1 MGRSQRTFVPLAK
14 STLEKDEDETKR
26 AKPGKRRIFLHV
38 LVWLVLLPVLLLL
51 LIAVLLYLPPV
62 QSLVRE
68 RAVGFLSEKT
78 GADVQLQSLHLRM
91 PLGLELSGLF
101 VNDQSGDTLLYA
113 GTVRTK
119 VGLRALLSKRIVLDP
134 VDLRDVRANLEQDAD
149 SVFNFDFILNAFASS
164 DTTVEE
170 VPADSTGGFDF
181 SIGRVHL
188 ERIHFSMNMEAQ
200 EMALDLELG
209 DLDLEFDRF
218 VLEPMT
224 FHVGDLLIE
233 DTRIAMRSKQSP
245 PEPPAYPAL
254 ENPLDGFDIKFQGIE
269 LNNVRFSMLTTNT
282 GDSLWLGVD
291 KAELKAREMD
301 LSQQMLAL
309 KTLELHGFHFGT
321 LTLSEPTAIDTPLA
335 QPPLWLDQADGF
347 RFWVQ
352 DWNLVVDELQL
363 ANTIIGMHSQAI
375 APPALLFDPE
385 HLVFTDLRLDAKDLV
400 ANNEHIALRLNDL
413 TATAGPHAT
422 TFTLKVDLDGTPA
435 TISVENGRLTAM
447 GNTIAY
453 SAKASPGDLS
463 RAYRAPGD
471 VPIAAELKT
480 ELQMARLLPLLE
492 QVGVDLP
499 ASAAVEERWLTH
511 VSLEGSAR
519 RIEDLA
525 LSLKGDQGS
534 IVTAQ
539 ARASDVEDLLAG
551 VFHLDVQDLEMGEG
565 MRDVV
570 RAFAPPNITLP
581 RSLNGR
587 ATVNGNGGNI
597 RSSLALNSDLG
608 RISGSAAISGWNGSM
623 PNGLDLSLA
632 LSEIQMGRIVG
643 DTSLATMS
651 FLLNAEAEGMQGKAR
666 RGQLTLKPSKLRYGG
681 NDLSSLRLNADLQG
695 DSIHAELVAAAEG
708 ADLVL
713 RARGKWP
720 EAEDSLAFAM
730 DLKANEL
737 KLDQLGVTDYV
748 LNVQAHIIAKAAFHT
763 DGFGTLALNADSM
776 RIYNTDHSAIFEQFN
791 LTGLLSTDSIAVE
804 LNSDAITLAYRANMG
819 VDSLMPRTT
828 EKLKSFFMPDGTF
841 TAVPGKRMDLALT
854 LPKTAWLTD
863 IAFPALE
870 AIELKAFSGE
880 YDSDTDELRV
890 NIDVPHLSYSGIA
903 VDELNVDVEAIKNR
917 LQGTV
922 SVLRAERDSL
932 FIENLN
938 LSARSANDSLYAN
951 LRINHEGKD
960 RFDIGLSLSREEGSS
975 VLYLRPQ
982 QILNNRDWQAHPDN
996 ALRFTDTGLE
1006 ARNFELESGTEKVA
1020 LQTSDQHYSVK
1031 LTQLRLSTFSQLV
1044 QTSDTTALL
1053 RGRATGLFTLPRAAD
1068 ARLSGELTISGLR
1081 AKGVPIG
1088 DLHMKA
1094 DELRNDIY
1102 RAQVGLTDDKNQLE
1116 AKMDV
1121 DLSGEAAG
1129 LDGDVQLALQDL
1141 SFLEPFLS
1149 AYLFSLS
1156 GGLEGNLKIN
1166 MKGDDLKVL
1175 GRTTFNE
1182 AGIGV
1187 IQTGSVYRFTKE
1199 TIVFDERGVLL
1210 DNVTLRDSTGNK
1222 FDLGGRIL
1230 TAKSNTPELD
1240 LRLRTQRFQLVN
1252 STIEQ
1257 NKLFYGKLFGS
1268 MDLRIDGSAISPRVS
1283 GDVGILEGTD
1293 LKIALPGS
1301 EVELIE
1307 HEGIV
1312 EFVSA
1317 NDVLDSAAI
1326 SKDSQMLRDSLLAQL
1341 PGVELDLNV
1350 KLDKEARLAIVID
1363 PTTGDQATVRGEA
1376 DLQFRFDPEGDMYLK
1391 GPFTVAEGGY
1401 TLEFYGLVK
1410 KRFELVPGGV
1420 IRWDGDPLNGRM
1432 DIQAR
1437 YRSETAPLAL
1447 VSNARGTVS
1456 EAESNR
1462 LQARLPFDVLINVK
1476 ETVSAPEIS
1485 FGLDL
1490 DRMTR
1495 NSYPQVN
1502 SRLNELAQAANE
1514 EELNRQVF
1522 GLLVLNTFIQ
1532 DETGSGG
1539 PSTSLAT
1546 SAARNSV
1553 NAMLTDQLNRATG
1566 KIAKGLDLQL
1576 GVNTYD
1582 QAQGNELYQRTTV
1595 DYKVSQRV
1603 LNDRITIEAGG
1614 SVGVDER
1621 EQNVSG
1627 VSNTR
1632 AAQYAIIYDLTKD
1645 GRLRLR
1651 AFHENAFDLY
1661 DGEIFNSG
1669 VAFTITREF
1678 EENTK
1683 DRERRRGAIRKREK
1697 ATEVEENEP

>member
-1 MGRSQRTFVPLAK
+1 MQI
-14 STLEKDEDETKR
+14 STLEKDKVETKK
-26 AKPGKRRIFLHV
+26 AKPGKRRIVLRV

-51 LIAVLLYLPPV
+51 LVAVLLYLPPV
-62 QSLVRE
+62 QSFVRE
-68 RAVGFLSEKT
+68 RAVSFLSEKT

-91 PLGLELSGLF
+91 PLGVELSGLF

-119 VGLRALLSKRIVLDP
+119 LGLRALLSKRIVLDP
-134 VDLRDVRANLEQDAD
+134 VDLRDVRATLKQDAD
-149 SVFNFDFILNAFASS
+149 SVFNFDFILKAFAAS
-164 DTTVEE
+164 DTTVKEA
-170 VPADSTGGFDF
+170 PADSTGGFDF

-188 ERIHFSMNMEAQ
+188 ERIHFNMIMEAQ
-200 EMALDLELG
+200 EMALDVNLG
-209 DLDLEFDRF
+209 KLDLEFDRF
-218 VLEPMT
+218 VLDPLT
-224 FHVGDLLIE
+224 FHVDDLLIE
-233 DTRIAMRSKQSP
+233 DTRIAMRSKQNP
-245 PEPPAYPAL
+245 PEPPTYPVL
-254 ENPLDGFDIKFQGIE
+254 KNPLEGFDIKFQGIE
-269 LNNVRFSMLTTNT
+269 LNSVSFSMLTTNT

-291 KAELKAREMD
+291 KADLKARETD

-309 KTLELHGFHFGT
+309 KKLELDGFRFGT
-321 LTLSEPTAIDTPLA
+321 LTRSEPTVIDTTLA
-335 QPPLWLDQADGF
+335 VPPLWLDQADGF

-352 DWNLVVDELQL
+352 DWNLVVDDLQL
-363 ANTIIGMHSQAI
+363 ENSAIGMHSQAI

-385 HLVFTDLRLDAKDLV
+385 HLVFSNIRLDAKDLV
-400 ANNEHIALRLNDL
+400 VNNEHIALRLNDL
-413 TATAGPHAT
+413 TTIAGPQAT
-422 TFTLKVDLDGTPA
+422 TIALKVDLDGTPA
-435 TISVENGRLTAM
+435 TINLENGNLTAM
-447 GNTIAY
+447 GNTIAF

-463 RAYRAPGD
+463 KAYRAPRD
-471 VPIAAELKT
+471 VPIAADLKT
-480 ELQMARLLPLLE
+480 VLQMAELLPLLE

-511 VSLEGSAR
+511 VSLEGSAS
-519 RIEDLA
+519 RIDDLV

-534 IVTAQ
+534 IVKAQ
-539 ARASDVEDLLAG
+539 ARASDMEDLLAG
-551 VFHLDVQDLEMGEG
+551 VFHVDVQELEMGQG

-581 RSLNGR
+581 RSLSGR

-608 RISGSAAISGWNGSM
+608 RISGSAAMSGWNGSM
-623 PNGLDLSLA
+623 PNGLDVSLA
-632 LSEIQMGRIVG
+632 LSELQMGRIVG
-643 DTSLATMS
+643 DTSLSTMS
-651 FLLNAEAEGMQGKAR
+651 FLLNAEAEGLQGQAR

-681 NDLSSLRLNADLQG
+681 NDLSSLSLNADLQG
-695 DSIHAELVAAAEG
+695 DSIHAKLSVEAEA

-713 RARGKWP
+713 LARGKWP
-720 EAEDSLAFAM
+720 EAEDSLAFAI
-730 DLKANEL
+730 DLKANKL
-737 KLDQLGVTDYV
+737 KLDELGLTDYI
-748 LNVQAHIIAKAAFHT
+748 LNVQAHIIAKAAFDT

-776 RIYNTDHSAIFEQFN
+776 RIYNTDHSAIFERFH
-791 LTGLLSTDSIAVE
+791 LTGLLSTDSTAVE
-804 LNSDAITLAYRANMG
+804 LNSDAITLAYHANIG
-819 VDSLMPRTT
+819 VDSLMPRTS
-828 EKLKSFFMPDGTF
+828 EKLKSFFQSDGSF
-841 TAVPGKRMDLALT
+841 TPVPGKRMDLALT

-870 AIELKAFSGE
+870 AIELKTFSGE

-890 NIDVPHLSYSGIA
+890 NIDVPHLNYSRIK
-903 VDELNVDVEAIKNR
+903 VDELNVDVEAVENR

-932 FIENLN
+932 FIENLD
-938 LSARSANDSLYAN
+938 LSARSANDSLYAT
-951 LRINHEGKD
+951 LRIKSDEEVD
-960 RFDIGLSLSREEGSS
+960 LFDIGLSLSRAEGDP
-975 VLYLRPQ
+975 VLYLREDL
-982 QILNNRDWQAHPDN
+982 ILNTRKWNAHPDN
-996 ALRFTDTGLE
+996 SLRITESGLE
-1006 ARNFELESGTEKVA
+1006 AKNFELESIDERISFA
-1020 LQTSDQHYSVK
+1020 TSERHYSVELTK
-1031 LTQLRLSTFSQLV
+1031 LRMSTISQLV
-1044 QTSDTTALL
+1044 QTSDTTALV
-1053 RGRATGLFTLPRAAD
+1053 RGRATGLFTLPRTKD
-1068 ARLSGELTISGLR
+1068 AMLSGDLTITGLR
-1081 AKGVPIG
+1081 AKGVAIG
-1088 DLHMKA
+1088 DLHVKA
-1094 DELRNDIY
+1094 DELRTDIY
-1102 RAQVGLTDDKNQLE
+1102 RAELGLTDDHNQFN
-1116 AKMDV
+1116 ARMDA
-1121 DLSGEAAG
+1121 DLSGESAG
-1129 LDGDVQLALQDL
+1129 LDGNVQLALQDL
-1141 SFLEPFLS
+1141 SFLKPFLS
-1149 AYLFSLS
+1149 EYLFSLS
-1156 GGLEGNLKIN
+1156 GGLEGKLHIVK
-1166 MKGDDLKVL
+1166 KGDDLKVL
-1175 GRTTFNE
+1175 GKTTFKE

-1187 IQTGSVYRFTKE
+1187 IQTGSVYRFPNE
-1199 TIVFDERGVLL
+1199 TILFDERGVLL
-1210 DNVTLRDSTGNK
+1210 NNVTLLDSAGNK
-1222 FDLGGRIL
+1222 FDLDGRVL
-1230 TAKSNTPELD
+1230 TSTKRAPELD
-1240 LRLRTQRFQLVN
+1240 MRLRTKRFQLVN
-1252 STIEQ
+1252 STMEQ
-1257 NKLFYGKLFGS
+1257 NKLFYGQLFGS
-1268 MDLRIDGSAISPRVS
+1268 MDLRIEGPAVSPRVS
-1283 GDVGILEGTD
+1283 GDVGILDGTD

-1312 EFVSA
+1312 EFVSPS
-1317 NDVLDSAAI
+1317 DVLDSAAMN
-1326 SKDSQMLRDSLLAQL
+1326 KDSQMLRDSLLAQL
-1341 PGVELDLNV
+1341 PGVELDLHV
-1350 KLDKEARLAIVID
+1350 KLAKEARLAIVID

-1376 DLQFRFDPEGDMYLK
+1376 DLQFRFSPKGEMYLK

-1420 IRWDGDPLNGRM
+1420 IRWDGDPLSGRM

-1447 VSNARGTVS
+1447 VSNARGSVS

-1462 LQARLPFDVLINVK
+1462 LQARLPFDVLINVN
-1476 ETVSAPEIS
+1476 ESVSSPEIT

-1490 DRMTR
+1490 DRMSR

-1502 SRLNELAQAANE
+1502 SRLNELSQPANQ

-1532 DETGSGG
+1532 DETGDSG

-1553 NAMLTDQLNRATG
+1553 NSMLTDQLNRATG
-1566 KIAKGLDLQL
+1566 QIAKGLDLQL

-1683 DRERRRGAIRKREK
+1683 DRERRRDAIRKREK